1 MHITSR
7 LAVAV
12 FTLGAL
18 VAAGAVVAVGAVG
31 DQAPE
36 ALRDAVA
43 LGQTHDETL
52 FESFNKSYNLS
63 PSGTIERAEIIT
75 EFRRSVLLV
84 REHAQVG
91 DYSFGWDALSKALL
105 PLKGMV
111 TFIVQVRLNPM
122 NTYGREP
129 AYDLY
134 VSTGP
139 ASGPIA
145 STGVKRQSV
154 YPPGAAPGSMIA
166 AVRLEASF
174 PRAAFT
180 RSAAPQLVVTDEKA
194 ETLWQAHLD
203 LSRYR

>member
-1 MHITSR
+1 MHTITC
-7 LAVAV
+7 LAVV
-12 FTLGAL
+12 VLTFVT
-18 VAAGAVVAVGAVG
+18 AGGQPPP
-31 DQAPE
+31 D

-43 LGQTHDETL
+43 LGQTHDEVL

-63 PSGTIERAEIIT
+63 PSGTIERAEIVT
-75 EFRRSVLLV
+75 EFRRGVLIV
-84 REHAQVG
+84 REHAQAG

-105 PLKGMV
+105 PMKGLV

-122 NTYGREP
+122 NTFGREP

-145 STGVKRQSV
+145 STGVKRQPI
-154 YPPGAAPGSMIA
+154 YPQGGGPGSGLVG
-166 AVRLEASF
+166 VRLEASF
-174 PRAAFT
+174 PRTAFT
-180 RSAAPQLVVTDEKA
+180 RSAMPQLVVTDEKA
-194 ETLWQAHLD
+194 EVLWQARLD

>member
-1 MHITSR
+1 MHSTNR

-12 FTLGAL
+12 FTLGA
-18 VAAGAVVAVGAVG
+18 VVAVGG
-31 DQAPE
+31 QPPPD

-43 LGQTHDETL
+43 LGQTHDEAL
-52 FESFNKSYNLS
+52 LESFNKSYNLS
-63 PSGTIERAEIIT
+63 ASGTIERAEIIT
-75 EFRRSVLLV
+75 EFRRSVLIV

-91 DYSFGWDALSKALL
+91 DYSFGWDALSREML
-105 PLKGMV
+105 PWKGMV

-122 NTYGREP
+122 NTFGKEP

-145 STGVKRQSV
+145 STGVKRQPI
-154 YPPGAAPGSMIA
+154 YPQGGGPGSGIV

-180 RSAAPQLVVTDEKA
+180 RSAMPQLVVTDEKA
-194 ETLWQAHLD
+194 ATLWQARLD